1 MHQTFWFRVAVPKD
15 DGLDELKSS
24 AVDSFETYINR
35 HGDENNWYQEE
46 MLLLADG
53 TVLSLCSDDDYRG
66 RSALAEHYLRLPLED
81 RWSRAIHSA
90 TLSVALDLE
99 IGGST
104 SFWFGALPEETKR
117 VLDQPTEQLTEA
129 ILREAP
135 RRLVQLYEDVI
146 AGSGQD
152 RWPGER
158 SYTRR
163 KVARIFETFHQATH
177 KPFAE
182 AMSPYDYPCFDL
194 VEHLEDGEQVAL
206 LAVDIHT

>member
-15 DGLDELKSS
+15 APPDELKGQV
-24 AVDSFETYINR
+24 AGDFEEYISH

-46 MLLLADG
+46 MLLLPDG
-53 TVLSLCSDDDYRG
+53 TVLQLCAPDDFRG
-66 RSALAEHYLRLPLED
+66 RSALAQHYLDLSQAD
-81 RWSRAIHSA
+81 RWNRAIHAA

-104 SFWFGALPEETKR
+104 GFWIGEPPKEIQA
-117 VLDQPTEQLTEA
+117 VLEQTTEQLTEA
-129 ILREAP
+129 ILRDTP
-135 RRLVQLYEDVI
+135 RRLVHLYEDLI

-158 SYTRR
+158 NYTRR
-163 KVARIFETFHQATH
+163 KLVRIFEAFLEAYHQ
-177 KPFAE
+177 PFAE
-182 AMSPYDYPCFDL
+182 AASPYDYPCFDL
-194 VEHLEDGEQVAL
+194 ANNLQDGEEVAL

>member
-15 DGLDELKSS
+15 ADPDELKSS

-35 HGDENNWYQEE
+35 YGDENNWHQEE
-46 MLLLADG
+46 MLMLPDG
-53 TVLSLCSDDDYRG
+53 TVLPLCPDDDYRG
-66 RSALAEHYLRLPLED
+66 RSELAEHYLSLPLED

-90 TLSVALDLE
+90 TLSVALDLGV
-99 IGGST
+99 GGS
-104 SFWFGALPEETKR
+104 SGFWIGEPPEETQR
-117 VLDQPTEQLTEA
+117 VLDQTTEQLTEA

-146 AGSGQD
+146 AGSEQD
-152 RWPGER
+152 RWPRER
-158 SYTRR
+158 GYTRR

-194 VEHLEDGEQVAL
+194 VEDLGNEQQVAL

>member
-1 MHQTFWFRVAVPKD
+1 MHQTFWFRVAVPKHD
-15 DGLDELKSS
+15 DLDEQKSS
-24 AVDSFETYINR
+24 AVDSFQTYINR
-35 HGDENNWYQEE
+35 YADENNWYQEE
-46 MLLLADG
+46 MLLLPDG
-53 TVLSLCSDDDYRG
+53 TVVGLCADDDYRG
-66 RSALAEHYLRLPLED
+66 RGELAEHYLGLPLED
-81 RWSRAIHSA
+81 RWSKAIHSA

-99 IGGST
+99 IGGS
-104 SFWFGALPEETKR
+104 SGFWIGEAPKEIQA
-117 VLDQPTEQLTEA
+117 VLEQTTEQLTEA

-135 RRLVQLYEDVI
+135 RRLVQLYEELI
-146 AGSGQD
+146 AGSAQD

-158 SYTRR
+158 GYTRR

-194 VEHLEDGEQVAL
+194 VEPLEVPQQVAL

>member
-1 MHQTFWFRVAVPKD
+1 MHQTFWFRVAIPKD
-15 DGLDELKSS
+15 ADPEELKSS
-24 AVDSFETYINR
+24 ALESFEEYINR
-35 HGDENNWYQEE
+35 HGEENNWYQEE

-66 RSALAEHYLRLPLED
+66 RGVLADHYLALPLED

-99 IGGST
+99 IGGSN
-104 SFWFGALPEETKR
+104 SLWFGEPPEETQR
-117 VLDQPTEQLTEA
+117 VLKQSTEQLTEA

-135 RRLVQLYEDVI
+135 RRIAQLYEELI
-146 AGSGQD
+146 TGSGQD

-158 SYTRR
+158 NYLRL
-163 KVARIFETFHQATH
+163 KVARIFETFHEATH

-194 VEHLEDGEQVAL
+194 VEPLEVPQQVAL